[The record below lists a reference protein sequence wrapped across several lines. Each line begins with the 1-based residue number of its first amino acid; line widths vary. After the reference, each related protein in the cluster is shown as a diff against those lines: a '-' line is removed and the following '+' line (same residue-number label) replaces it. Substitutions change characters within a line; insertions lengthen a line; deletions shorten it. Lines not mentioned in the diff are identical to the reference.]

1 MWKNHTHPHPQQHHN
16 LAPPHA
22 GRQLGRM
29 LLWDCIPF
37 STALKWR
44 VVGGGPPTPIVSP
57 LLLYE
62 NVAVTNLMCECA
74 RLVLCIKS
82 KGNKWRLFCSAG
94 DQGGNSRANGPPPPN
109 SHNIPERVRGHGC
122 PWGFIWPSA
131 ERTSFYSS
139 ILMMAKMRWLKL
151 LVCILIHQIRQSEN
165 FIRNNLSKTSSNKNV
180 CVTNT
185 K

>member
-1 MWKNHTHPHPQQHHN
+1 MWKNHTHPQQHHN

-22 GRQLGRM
+22 GHQLGRM

-82 KGNKWRLFCSAG
+82 KGNKRRLFRSAG
-94 DQGGNSRANGPPPPN
+94 DQGGNSRANGPPQLPQN
-109 SHNIPERVRGHGC
+109 
-122 PWGFIWPSA
+122 PWEGEGPWVPL
-131 ERTSFYSS
+131 RFYLTFSWTHFFSSS

-165 FIRNNLSKTSSNKNV
+165 FIRNNPSKTSSNKNV